1 MRRTAAGFIGGCL
14 FAASVSA
21 LVGAAALD
29 HRVVLDDVSVENLG
43 VRTRPVQAQD
53 FEETFFALGRIEAMP
68 SREGVVSSRVAG
80 RIQALHVVEGDRV

>member
-1 MRRTAAGFIGGCL
+1 VRRTAAGFIGGCL

-43 VRTRPVQAQD
+43 VRTRPMEAQD
-53 FEETFFALGRIEAMP
+53 F
-68 SREGVVSSRVAG
+68 
-80 RIQALHVVEGDRV
+80 